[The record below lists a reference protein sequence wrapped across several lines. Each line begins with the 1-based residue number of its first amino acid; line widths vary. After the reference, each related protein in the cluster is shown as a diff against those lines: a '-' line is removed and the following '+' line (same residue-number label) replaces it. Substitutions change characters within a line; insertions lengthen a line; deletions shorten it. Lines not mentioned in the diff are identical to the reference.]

1 MLLDDDETDPL
12 PGETCPDLVQTHCS
26 ASLSWTASSSRA
38 AETTSRD
45 PSDHHDSLCRIT
57 YLSCLS
63 VAMSLYLNE
72 EGLMTECL
80 DLGLEVTGDGSEGDS
95 TITLGGSM
103 GMDLDLEISSSCVS
117 PSSSSSTLQLLNK
130 LVLFM
135 ILHLEDFFLVFLT
148 LSMIQLTTRSQP

>member
-1 MLLDDDETDPL
+1 
-12 PGETCPDLVQTHCS
+12 
-26 ASLSWTASSSRA
+26 
-38 AETTSRD
+38 
-45 PSDHHDSLCRIT
+45 
-57 YLSCLS
+57 
-63 VAMSLYLNE
+63 MSLYLNE
-72 EGLMTECL
+72 EGLRTECL